1 MKVWF
6 LDGVLPAAIGLL
18 WLSSAAWAGATDD
31 FECSNATLKG
41 EYAYGVTVYTPAP
54 PPSPPPTTVVVN
66 GVKFFDGKGNLT
78 QRGYTGDSVP
88 AQFSPPAGQP
98 GAETGT
104 YQVDPDCTG
113 KLVIDLNVPG
123 SPAGTGIIMA
133 LFVISDGGR
142 HIHEVTAEF
151 IPPFSFDPVPM
162 QTSVDDWKVAPEREN

>member
-1 MKVWF
+1 VKSWF
-6 LDGVLPAAIGLL
+6 LNGVLPAAIGLL
-18 WLSSAAWAGATDD
+18 WLSSTSWAGGTDD
-31 FECSNATLKG
+31 FGCSNATLKG
-41 EYAYGVTVYTPAP
+41 EYAVGTTAYTPSGFPNGP
-54 PPSPPPTTVVVN
+54 PQVII

-104 YQVDPDCTG
+104 YHVNPDCTG
-113 KLVIDLNVPG
+113 KLVINLNVPQ
-123 SPAGTGIIMA
+123 SPAGTGVITA

-162 QTSVDDWKVAPEREN
+162 QTSIPITTRSPRSDGAF

>member
-1 MKVWF
+1 MKGWF
-6 LDGVLPAAIGLL
+6 WKGMLSAAIILPA
-18 WLSSAAWAGATDD
+18 LSGAAWAGGSDD
-31 FECSNATLKG
+31 FGCSNATLKG
-41 EYAYGVTVYTPAP
+41 EYAVGTTVYTPSGFPNGP
-54 PPSPPPTTVVVN
+54 PQVVT

-78 QRGYTGDSVP
+78 QRSYLGDSVP
-88 AQFSPPAGQP
+88 AEFSPPAGQP

-123 SPAGTGIIMA
+123 SPAGTGLITA
-133 LFVISDGGR
+133 LLVISDGGR

-162 QTSVDDWKVAPEREN
+162 QTSVDDWKVAPERDD